1 VQFETLA
8 AFAKDPLATIGSL
21 GMGRKVRDDQPVE
34 KQDQGSMSKIW
45 LITGSSRGLGRA
57 LAEAVLDVGDNLV
70 ATARNTSALED
81 LSDRYA
87 AQVILRSLDVTD
99 FASAEAAVNAA
110 VERFGRL
117 DVVANVAG
125 YGNLGPIE
133 DTSIEDF
140 RAQIDTNLFG
150 PIYLSKAAIPI
161 MRAQRSG
168 HILNFSSVGGRIGST
183 GRAPYSAAK
192 FGVEGFSE
200 VMVTELAPLGVK
212 VTIFEPGGFRTDFA
226 GSSQTILKI
235 RSEYESTVGQAARF
249 QRDYNGKQPGDP
261 AKAAQ
266 VILKVVGMDDPP
278 LRLLLGSDAVK
289 IVETADA
296 RKAEADRKWSDLSAS
311 TDFAVAT

>member
-1 VQFETLA
+1 MPKT
-8 AFAKDPLATIGSL
+8 
-21 GMGRKVRDDQPVE
+21 
-34 KQDQGSMSKIW
+34 W

-57 LAEAVLDVGDNLV
+57 IAEAVLGAGDNLV
-70 ATARNTSALED
+70 ATARNTRGLED

-87 AQVILRSLDVTD
+87 PQVILRPLDVTD
-99 FASAEAAVNAA
+99 FGAALAAVNAA

-140 RAQIDTNLFG
+140 HAQIDTNLFG
-150 PIYLSKAAIPI
+150 PIHLSKAAIPI
-161 MRAQRSG
+161 MRAQGSG

-183 GRAPYSAAK
+183 GRAPHSAAK

-200 VMVTELAPLGVK
+200 AMVTELAPLGVK

-226 GSSQTILKI
+226 GSSQTIHKI
-235 RSEYESTVGQAARF
+235 RPEYDATVGQAARF
-249 QRDYNGKQPGDP
+249 QRDYDGKQPGDP

-266 VILKVVGMDDPP
+266 AILKVVGMDDPP
-278 LRLLLGSDAVK
+278 LRLLLGSDAVR
-289 IVETADA
+289 IVESADA

-311 TDFAVAT
+311 TDFAVAS

>member
-1 VQFETLA
+1 
-8 AFAKDPLATIGSL
+8 
-21 GMGRKVRDDQPVE
+21 
-34 KQDQGSMSKIW
+34 MSKTW

-57 LAEAVLDVGDNLV
+57 LAEAVLGAGDNLV
-70 ATARNTSALED
+70 ATARNTRGLED

-87 AQVILRSLDVTD
+87 PQVILRPLDVTD
-99 FASAEAAVNAA
+99 FGAAQAAVNAA

-150 PIYLSKAAIPI
+150 PIHLSKAAIPI
-161 MRAQRSG
+161 MRAQGAG

-226 GSSQTILKI
+226 GSSQTIHKI
-235 RSEYESTVGQAARF
+235 RPEYDATVGQAARF
-249 QRDYNGKQPGDP
+249 QLDYNGKQPGDP

-266 VILKVVGMDDPP
+266 VILEVVRMDDPP
-278 LRLLLGSDAVK
+278 IRLLLGSDALK
-289 IVETADA
+289 IVQTADA
-296 RKAEADRKWSDLSAS
+296 RKASADRKWSTLSVS
-311 TDFAVAT
+311 TDFVAANI

>member
-1 VQFETLA
+1 MT
-8 AFAKDPLATIGSL
+8 KT
-21 GMGRKVRDDQPVE
+21 
-34 KQDQGSMSKIW
+34 W

-57 LAEAVLDVGDNLV
+57 LAEAVLAAGDSLV
-70 ATARNTSALED
+70 ATARNTRGLED
-81 LSDRYA
+81 LAGRYA
-87 AQVILRSLDVTD
+87 AKVILRPLDVTD
-99 FASAEAAVNAA
+99 FAAARAAVNAA

-150 PIYLSKAAIPI
+150 PIHLAKAAIPVL
-161 MRAQRSG
+161 RTQGSG

-212 VTIFEPGGFRTDFA
+212 VTVFEPGGFRTDFA
-226 GSSQTILKI
+226 GSSQTILEI
-235 RSEYESTVGQAARF
+235 RPEYDATVGQAARF
-249 QRDYNGKQPGDP
+249 QRDYDGKQPGDP

-278 LRLLLGSDAVK
+278 LRLLLGSDAAR

-296 RKAEADRKWSDLSAS
+296 RKAEADRKWRDLSAS
-311 TDFAVAT
+311 TDFAAAS

>member
-1 VQFETLA
+1 
-8 AFAKDPLATIGSL
+8 
-21 GMGRKVRDDQPVE
+21 
-34 KQDQGSMSKIW
+34 
-45 LITGSSRGLGRA
+45 
-57 LAEAVLDVGDNLV
+57 
-70 ATARNTSALED
+70 
-81 LSDRYA
+81 
-87 AQVILRSLDVTD
+87 VILRPLDVTD
-99 FASAEAAVNAA
+99 FGAALAAVNAA

-140 RAQIDTNLFG
+140 HAQIDTNLFG
-150 PIYLSKAAIPI
+150 PIHLSKAAIPI
-161 MRAQRSG
+161 MRAQGSG

-200 VMVTELAPLGVK
+200 AMVTELAPLGVK

-226 GSSQTILKI
+226 GSSQTIHKI
-235 RSEYESTVGQAARF
+235 RPEYDATVGQAARF
-249 QRDYNGKQPGDP
+249 QRDYDGKQPGDP

-266 VILKVVGMDDPP
+266 AILKVVGMDDPP
-278 LRLLLGSDAVK
+278 LRLLLGSDAVR
-289 IVETADA
+289 IVESADA

-311 TDFAVAT
+311 TDFAVAS